1 MSEDRM
7 GEARKGEPHR
17 GEIEIIPP
25 GAERESGFATSS
37 IWVSSGSG
45 EVKFVRLGPFQT
57 ILLGLGLMTFVGLG
71 LFFLSGLFL
80 ILVPAVALLGA
91 GAWVANRLGFGP
103 FRRLR

>member
-1 MSEDRM
+1 MSE
-7 GEARKGEPHR
+7 ERK

-25 GAERESGFATSS
+25 GQEREEDVATSR
-37 IWVSSGSG
+37 IWISSGSG
-45 EVKFVRLGPFQT
+45 EVKFVRLGPFQSMM
-57 ILLGLGLMTFVGLG
+57 LGLGLMVLVGLG

-91 GAWVANRLGFGP
+91 GAWVAGKLGVGP

>member
-1 MSEDRM
+1 MSEDR
-7 GEARKGEPHR
+7 K

-25 GAERESGFATSS
+25 GEEPEHFPTSR

-45 EVKFVRLGPFQT
+45 EVKMVRLGPFQSM
-57 ILLGLGLMTFVGLG
+57 LLGLGLMTIVGLG

>member
-1 MSEDRM
+1 MSDE
-7 GEARKGEPHR
+7 RK

-25 GAERESGFATSS
+25 GKARDEDMATSR

-45 EVKFVRLGPFQT
+45 EVRMVRLGPFQT
-57 ILLGLGLMTFVGLG
+57 MLLGLGLMTIVGLG

>member
-1 MSEDRM
+1 MSEDR
-7 GEARKGEPHR
+7 K

-25 GAERESGFATSS
+25 GEEPEHFSTSR

-45 EVKFVRLGPFQT
+45 EVKMVRLGPFQSM
-57 ILLGLGLMTFVGLG
+57 LLGLGLMTIVGLG

-80 ILVPAVALLGA
+80 ILVPAVALIGA